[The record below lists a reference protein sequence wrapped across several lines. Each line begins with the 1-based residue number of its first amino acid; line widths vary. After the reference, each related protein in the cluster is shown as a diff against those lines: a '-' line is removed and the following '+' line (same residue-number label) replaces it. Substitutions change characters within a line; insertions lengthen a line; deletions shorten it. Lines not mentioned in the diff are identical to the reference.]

1 MNEIRLIVNADD
13 FARSKGVDR
22 GILRAHH
29 EGIVS
34 TTTALMNQ
42 NNAVP
47 SILLAHSQEPELGFG
62 VHLNITFGKPLNP
75 ANSIASLVATDDN
88 FYDFR
93 KILSGQ
99 VKWDIAHVEAEWRS
113 QIERFLDTGLTLDHL
128 DSHHH
133 AAVFQPELFE
143 LFLELAYEYGC
154 GVRNPIPL
162 DLERTDLLSLYP
174 ENIIRY
180 IQDKAAELI
189 STRGIR
195 HPDALLASFFA
206 EQTTSGHLI
215 EILESLKSGVYELM
229 CHPGM
234 ADDDLRL
241 SSSYAGYRVNELH
254 VLTDPAIGKTL
265 TALGIKLHTFKTAW
279 VG

>member
-13 FARSKGVDR
+13 FARSEGVDR
-22 GILRAHH
+22 GILQAHR

-42 NNAVP
+42 KTAVA
-47 SILLAHSQEPELGFG
+47 SILQAHAQEPDLGFG
-62 VHLNITFGKPLNP
+62 VHLNISFGEPVNP
-75 ANSIASLVATDDN
+75 ASRIASLIAADGN
-88 FYDFR
+88 FHDFR
-93 KILSGQ
+93 KILSNQ
-99 VKWDIAHVEAEWRS
+99 VHLDVAHVETEWRS
-113 QIERFLDTGLTLDHL
+113 QIERFLESGVTLDHL

-143 LFLELAYEYGC
+143 LFLQLAHEYGC

-162 DLERTDLLSLYP
+162 DLESTDLRSLYP
-174 ENIIRY
+174 EEIIRY
-180 IQDKAAELI
+180 IQNKSAELM

-206 EQTTSGHLI
+206 EQTTREHLI
-215 EILESLKSGVYELM
+215 DIFESLESGVYELM
-229 CHPGM
+229 CHPGI

-241 SSSYAGYRVNELH
+241 SSSYAGYRVKELN
-254 VLTDPAIGKTL
+254 VLTDPVIGKTL
-265 TALGIKLHTFKTAW
+265 TALDIKLHTFQTAW
-279 VG
+279 VE